1 MTYPRGG
8 YYDKEYME
16 SSKALLHMEN
26 VTDSRYDMDI
36 NKWRMVC
43 FSGDTSSTDVV
54 KGYSV
59 RLSSVHLYAFFNGE
73 DYHYRVCTY
82 HL

>member
-1 MTYPRGG
+1 
-8 YYDKEYME
+8 ME
-16 SSKALLHMEN
+16 D

-54 KGYSV
+54 IALGY
-59 RLSSVHLYAFFNGE
+59 LAFIYMPFFNGE
-73 DYHYRVCTY
+73 DYHYRVCTNY
-82 HL
+82 L